1 MSRIGLQVMTVR
13 EEFAKLGTYET
24 LKKIAGVGFRD
35 LEISQVPMTPENVA
49 EMKRAKE
56 DFGLE
61 ISSISAPL
69 DAPEGADSLSGTMD
83 KIIADS
89 RALGA
94 EFVRI
99 GMMDLQSLR
108 AKDSVVAY
116 ARRANEAAKQL
127 ASEGIT
133 LCYHNHHVEFARQDG
148 QLVLDLIRENAPDLR
163 FELDLHWVH
172 RGGMQPVEFLKAYEG
187 VVDLVHLKDYRIGA
201 LGDDAYEA
209 MGKGDIAAF
218 MLHFGNV
225 VEFAEVGEGNLD
237 FPSMITVAEAVGAK
251 HLYVEQDSTYGRAPF
266 ESLQLSYDNLVA
278 MGYQDK
284 F

>member
-13 EEFAKLGTYET
+13 EEFSRLGTYET

-35 LEISQVPMTPENVA
+35 LEISQVPMTPDNVA
-49 EMKRAKE
+49 EMQRAKG

-61 ISSISAPL
+61 ISSLSAPL
-69 DAPEGADSLSGTMD
+69 DAPGGADSLSGTMD

-89 RALGA
+89 RTLGA
-94 EFVRI
+94 SFVRI
-99 GMMDLQSLR
+99 GMMDLESMR
-108 AKDSVVAY
+108 SRESVITYAK
-116 ARRANEAAKQL
+116 RANTAAQRL
-127 ASEGIT
+127 RDEGIT
-133 LCYHNHHVEFARQDG
+133 LCYHNHHIEFARLDG
-148 QLVLDLIRENAPDLR
+148 QLMLDLIRETAPDLR
-163 FELDLHWVH
+163 FEIDLHWVH
-172 RGGMQPVEFLKAYEG
+172 RGGQQPTEFLKRYEG
-187 VVDLVHLKDYRIGA
+187 VVDLVHLKDYRIGL
-201 LGDDAYEA
+201 LGEAAHEAYA
-209 MGKGDIAAF
+209 RQDIAAF

-266 ESLQLSYDNLVA
+266 ESLQLSYDNLVK